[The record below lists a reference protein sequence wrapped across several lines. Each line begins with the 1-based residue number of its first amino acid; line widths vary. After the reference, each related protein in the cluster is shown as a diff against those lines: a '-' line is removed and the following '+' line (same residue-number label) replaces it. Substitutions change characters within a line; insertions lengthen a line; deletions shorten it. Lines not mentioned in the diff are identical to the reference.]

1 MVISICPVCRR
12 KLMDRYDLIET
23 PSGKECAGVCQFCF
37 PPRETMLRQYDAV
50 RKSWTRPR
58 NTRSSTS
65 GPQKKDR
72 RAYYREPFREQ

>member
-1 MVISICPVCRR
+1 MVISICPECRR
-12 KLMDRYDLIET
+12 KLMDRYDLIEP
-23 PSGKECAGVCQFCF
+23 PSGKEFAGVCQFCF

-65 GPQKKDR
+65 PPTKDR
-72 RAYYREPFREQ
+72 RARYREPFRGE